1 MNNSV
6 FGKAMGNITN
16 RVDVRLV
23 TNEKQTIKLTAKPN
37 YDSRTVFDEK
47 LIATH
52 MKRTKLLW
60 RACCYFIILSVIFP
74 DGNRSLLAFLSDLL
88 AR

>member
-1 MNNSV
+1 MFLFNFCELVDSPNAEQLCTV
-6 FGKAMGNITN
+6 LYCLGNVTTL
-16 RVDVRLV
+16 DVVVNQYCLHLSC
-23 TNEKQTIKLTAKPN
+23 I
-37 YDSRTVFDEK
+37 
-47 LIATH
+47 
-52 MKRTKLLW
+52 MW

>member
-1 MNNSV
+1 MEQWVVGHRVNIDHHACV
-6 FGKAMGNITN
+6 FVSDCNIKTLAEFMF
-16 RVDVRLV
+16 RL
-23 TNEKQTIKLTAKPN
+23 EK
-37 YDSRTVFDEK
+37 R
-47 LIATH
+47 
-52 MKRTKLLW
+52 LW